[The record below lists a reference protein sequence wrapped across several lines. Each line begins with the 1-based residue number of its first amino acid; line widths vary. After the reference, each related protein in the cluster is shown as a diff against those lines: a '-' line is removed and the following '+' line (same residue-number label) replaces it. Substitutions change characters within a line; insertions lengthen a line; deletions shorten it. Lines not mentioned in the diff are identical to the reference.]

1 MDRKNIEDWFMD
13 IMFCLVLGLVIIA
26 LVIAVKLAFDLWTAP
41 NIFIKKVEEPQQ
53 SQKQIDE
60 MCVAWWFE
68 SDLGSAKK
76 RICGK

>member
-1 MDRKNIEDWFMD
+1 MDKANIIKWCVD
-13 IMFCLVLGLVIIA
+13 IA
-26 LVIAVKLAFDLWTAP
+26 LGWFLILALILCSKLTYDFLSTP
-41 NIFIKKVEEPQQ
+41 NIFKKEEPQQ

-76 RICGK
+76 RVCGK

>member
-1 MDRKNIEDWFMD
+1 MDREKIVEWFMSVTVC
-13 IMFCLVLGLVIIA
+13 IVLVLAILIA
-26 LVIAVKLAFDLWTAP
+26 AKLAFDLWTTP
-41 NIFIKKVEEPQQ
+41 NIFKKEEPQ

-76 RICGK
+76 RVCGK

>member
-1 MDRKNIEDWFMD
+1 MDRKKIEDWFMD
-13 IMFCLVLGLVIIA
+13 IMFCLVLGLVMIA
-26 LVIAVKLAFDLWTAP
+26 LVIASKVAFDIWTAP
-41 NIFIKKVEEPQQ
+41 NIFVKEKEVVEQ

-76 RICGK
+76 RVCGK

>member
-1 MDRKNIEDWFMD
+1 MDKETILDWFFNICFGW
-13 IMFCLVLGLVIIA
+13 IMALVLVIMS
-26 LVIAVKLAFDLWTAP
+26 KLAFDFLSAP
-41 NIFIKKVEEPQQ
+41 NIFIKKEVVVEQ

-76 RICGK
+76 RVCGK

>member
-1 MDRKNIEDWFMD
+1 MNKEKISEWFFNICLGW
-13 IMFCLVLGLVIIA
+13 IMIVVLVIMS
-26 LVIAVKLAFDLWTAP
+26 KLAFDFLSTP
-41 NIFIKKVEEPQQ
+41 NIFKKEEPQQ

-76 RICGK
+76 RVCGK

>member
-1 MDRKNIEDWFMD
+1 MDKEKIMDWFT
-13 IMFCLVLGLVIIA
+13 IVWCSVIGLCVS
-26 LVIAVKLAFDLWTAP
+26 LFLLKLTYDFLSAP
-41 NIFIKKVEEPQQ
+41 NIFIKEKVVVEQ

-76 RICGK
+76 RVCGK

>member
-1 MDRKNIEDWFMD
+1 MNREKIVEWFMSVTVC
-13 IMFCLVLGLVIIA
+13 IVLVLAILIA
-26 LVIAVKLAFDLWTAP
+26 AKLAFDLWTTP
-41 NIFIKKVEEPQQ
+41 NIFKKEPQ

-76 RICGK
+76 RVCGK

>member
-1 MDRKNIEDWFMD
+1 MDKETILDWFT
-13 IMFCLVLGLVIIA
+13 LVWCSVIA
-26 LVIAVKLAFDLWTAP
+26 LCVSVFLLKLTYDFYTAP
-41 NIFIKKVEEPQQ
+41 NIFIKKEPVVEQ

-76 RICGK
+76 RVCGK

>member
-1 MDRKNIEDWFMD
+1 MDKTNIIKWCVD
-13 IMFCLVLGLVIIA
+13 ICLAWGMLLVLVI
-26 LVIAVKLAFDLWTAP
+26 LTKLASDFLTAP
-41 NIFIKKVEEPQQ
+41 NIFIKEKVVVEQ

-76 RICGK
+76 RVCGK

>member
-1 MDRKNIEDWFMD
+1 MTKDDYMEWLFAVVFSI
-13 IMFCLVLGLVIIA
+13 IGVCVAAVLF
-26 LVIAVKLAFDLWTAP
+26 KLTYDFYTAP
-41 NIFIKKVEEPQQ
+41 NIFIKKEPVVEQ

-76 RICGK
+76 RVCGK

>member
-1 MDRKNIEDWFMD
+1 MKRADILGWFTD
-13 IMFCLVLGLVIIA
+13 ICLGWIMLLVLVI
-26 LVIAVKLAFDLWTAP
+26 LTKLASDFLTAP
-41 NIFIKKVEEPQQ
+41 NIFIKEKEVVEQ

-76 RICGK
+76 RVCGK

>member
-1 MDRKNIEDWFMD
+1 MDREKIVEWFMSGTFCIVLVL
-13 IMFCLVLGLVIIA
+13 IMFITA
-26 LVIAVKLAFDLWTAP
+26 KLAFDIWTAP
-41 NIFIKKVEEPQQ
+41 NIFIKKEAVVEQ

-76 RICGK
+76 RVCGK

>member
-1 MDRKNIEDWFMD
+1 MDREKIVEWFMSVTV
-13 IMFCLVLGLVIIA
+13 CLVLVLATLIA
-26 LVIAVKLAFDLWTAP
+26 ARLAFDLWTAP
-41 NIFIKKVEEPQQ
+41 NIFIKEKVVVEQ

-76 RICGK
+76 RVCGK

>member
-1 MDRKNIEDWFMD
+1 MDKTNIIKWCVD
-13 IMFCLVLGLVIIA
+13 ICLGWIMLLVLVI
-26 LVIAVKLAFDLWTAP
+26 LTKLASDFLTAP
-41 NIFIKKVEEPQQ
+41 NIFIKEKVVVEQ

-76 RICGK
+76 RVCGK

>member
-1 MDRKNIEDWFMD
+1 MTKDDYMEWLFT
-13 IMFCLVLGLVIIA
+13 VIFS
-26 LVIAVKLAFDLWTAP
+26 VIGICAAVFFLKLTYDFLTAP
-41 NIFIKKVEEPQQ
+41 NIFIKKEPVVEQ

-76 RICGK
+76 RVCGK